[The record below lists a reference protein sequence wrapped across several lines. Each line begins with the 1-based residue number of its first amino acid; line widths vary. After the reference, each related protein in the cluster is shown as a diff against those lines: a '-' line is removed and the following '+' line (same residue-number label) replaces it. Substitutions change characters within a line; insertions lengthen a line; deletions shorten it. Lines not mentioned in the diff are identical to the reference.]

1 MIITID
7 GPAASGKSTTARL
20 VAEKL
25 KITYLD
31 TGAMYRALTLQLLKS
46 NIDFDDVDK
55 VSTILGNLTIDMY
68 DYKGRN
74 IIKLNN
80 EDITEQIRSSNVT
93 ENVSEVSALLIVRE
107 SMVIMQRKIGH
118 KTDCV
123 VEGRDIGTIVFPNAD
138 YKFFMKAD
146 INMRAN
152 RRLDEMKK
160 SGTIKK
166 FNEVL
171 SDLEIRDYK
180 DTNRE
185 NSPLR
190 KAVDAVE
197 IDTTEL
203 TIDEQVNKIV
213 NHIIINKK

>member
-1 MIITID
+1 MIIAID

-20 VAEKL
+20 VAKKL
-25 KITYLD
+25 NITYLD
-31 TGAMYRALTLQLLKS
+31 TGAMYRALTFQLLKS
-46 NIDFDDVDK
+46 NVDFDNLDK

-68 DYKGRN
+68 DHKGTN

-93 ENVSEVSALLIVRE
+93 KNVSEVSALLIVRK
-107 SMVIMQRKIGH
+107 SMVVMQREIGY
-118 KTDCV
+118 KSDCV

-138 YKFFMKAD
+138 FKFFMTAD
-146 INMRAN
+146 IKMRAN
-152 RRLDEMKK
+152 RRLNEMNQSATVKTFDE
-160 SGTIKK
+160 I
-166 FNEVL
+166 VL
-171 SDLEIRDYK
+171 DLEIRDDK

-197 IDTTEL
+197 IDTSEL
-203 TIDEQVNKIV
+203 TIDEQVNKII
-213 NHIIINKK
+213 NHIKNN

>member
-1 MIITID
+1 MIIAID

-20 VAEKL
+20 VAKKL
-25 KITYLD
+25 NITYLD
-31 TGAMYRALTLQLLKS
+31 TGAMYRALTFQLLKS
-46 NIDFDDVDK
+46 NVDFDNLDK

-68 DYKGRN
+68 DHKGTN

-93 ENVSEVSALLIVRE
+93 KNVSEVSALLIVRK
-107 SMVIMQRKIGH
+107 SMVVMQREIGY
-118 KTDCV
+118 KSDCV

-138 YKFFMKAD
+138 FKFFMIAD
-146 INMRAN
+146 IKMRAN
-152 RRLDEMKK
+152 RRLNEMNQSATVKTFDE
-160 SGTIKK
+160 I
-166 FNEVL
+166 VL
-171 SDLEIRDYK
+171 ALEIRDDK

-197 IDTTEL
+197 IDTSEL
-203 TIDEQVNKIV
+203 TIDEQVNKII
-213 NHIIINKK
+213 NHIKNN

>member
-1 MIITID
+1 MIIAID
-7 GPAASGKSTTARL
+7 GPAASGKSTTAKL

-31 TGAMYRALTLQLLKS
+31 TGAMYRAVTLHLLKS
-46 NIDFDDVDK
+46 NIDFNNVDK
-55 VSTILGNLTIDMY
+55 VSTILDNFSIEMY

-93 ENVSEVSALLIVRE
+93 ENVSGVSALLIVRQ
-107 SMVIMQRKIGH
+107 SMVVMQRQIGN

-138 YKFFMKAD
+138 YKFFMMAD
-146 INMRAN
+146 IKMRAN
-152 RRLDEMKK
+152 RRLNEMNQLGANKTYDEM
-160 SGTIKK
+160 
-166 FNEVL
+166 V

-203 TIDEQVNKIV
+203 TIDEQVNKII
-213 NHIIINKK
+213 NHIKNK

>member
-1 MIITID
+1 MIIAID
-7 GPAASGKSTTARL
+7 GPAASGKSTTAKL

-31 TGAMYRALTLQLLKS
+31 TGAMYRAVTLHLLKS
-46 NIDFDDVDK
+46 NIDFNNVDK
-55 VSTILGNLTIDMY
+55 VSTILDNFSIEMY

-74 IIKLNN
+74 IIKLND
-80 EDITEQIRSSNVT
+80 EDITEKIRSSNVT
-93 ENVSEVSALLIVRE
+93 ENVSEVSALLIVRQ
-107 SMVIMQRKIGH
+107 SMVVMQRQIGN

-138 YKFFMKAD
+138 YKFFMIAD
-146 INMRAN
+146 IKMRAN
-152 RRLDEMKK
+152 RRLNEMNQLGANKTYDEM
-160 SGTIKK
+160 
-166 FNEVL
+166 V

-180 DTNRE
+180 DTNRD

-203 TIDEQVNKIV
+203 TIDEQVNKII
-213 NHIIINKK
+213 NHIKNK

>member
-1 MIITID
+1 MIIAID

-20 VAEKL
+20 VAKKL
-25 KITYLD
+25 NITYLD

-46 NIDFDDVDK
+46 NVDFDNLDK

-68 DYKGRN
+68 DHKGTN

-93 ENVSEVSALLIVRE
+93 KNVSEVSALLIVRK
-107 SMVIMQRKIGH
+107 SMVVMQREIGY
-118 KTDCV
+118 KSDCV

-138 YKFFMKAD
+138 FKFFMIAD
-146 INMRAN
+146 IKMRAN
-152 RRLDEMKK
+152 RRLNEMNQSATVKTFDE
-160 SGTIKK
+160 I
-166 FNEVL
+166 VL
-171 SDLEIRDYK
+171 DLEIRDDK

-197 IDTTEL
+197 IDTSEL
-203 TIDEQVNKIV
+203 TINEQVNKIID
-213 NHIIINKK
+213 HIKNN

>member
-1 MIITID
+1 MIIAID
-7 GPAASGKSTTARL
+7 GPAASGKSTTSKL
-20 VAEKL
+20 VAQKL

-31 TGAMYRALTLQLLKS
+31 TGAMYRALTLQLLNS
-46 NIDFDDVDK
+46 NIDFNNVDK
-55 VSTILGNLTIDMY
+55 VSTILGNLSIEMY

-93 ENVSEVSALLIVRE
+93 ENVSEVSALLSVRQ
-107 SMVIMQRKIGH
+107 SMVVIQRNIGN

-138 YKFFMKAD
+138 YKFFMIAD
-146 INMRAN
+146 IKIRAK
-152 RRLDEMKK
+152 RRLNEMNQLGANKSYDE
-160 SGTIKK
+160 I
-166 FNEVL
+166 V

-180 DTNRE
+180 DTNRD

-197 IDTTEL
+197 IDTTDL
-203 TIDEQVNKIV
+203 NIDEQVNKIV
-213 NHIIINKK
+213 NHIKNK

>member
-1 MIITID
+1 MIIAID

-20 VAEKL
+20 VAKKL
-25 KITYLD
+25 NITYLD

-46 NIDFDDVDK
+46 NVDFDNLDK

-68 DYKGRN
+68 DHKGTN

-93 ENVSEVSALLIVRE
+93 KNVSEVSALLIVRK
-107 SMVIMQRKIGH
+107 SMVVMQREIGY
-118 KTDCV
+118 KNDCV

-138 YKFFMKAD
+138 FKFFMIAD
-146 INMRAN
+146 IKMRAN
-152 RRLDEMKK
+152 RRLNEMNQSATVKTFDE
-160 SGTIKK
+160 I
-166 FNEVL
+166 VL
-171 SDLEIRDYK
+171 DLEIRDDK

-197 IDTTEL
+197 IDTSEL
-203 TIDEQVNKIV
+203 TINEQVNKIID
-213 NHIIINKK
+213 HIKNN

>member
-1 MIITID
+1 MIIAID
-7 GPAASGKSTTARL
+7 GPAASGKSTTAKL

-31 TGAMYRALTLQLLKS
+31 TGAMYRAVTLHLLKS
-46 NIDFDDVDK
+46 NIDFNNVDK
-55 VSTILGNLTIDMY
+55 VSTILDNFSIEMY

-93 ENVSEVSALLIVRE
+93 ENVSEVSALLIIRQ
-107 SMVIMQRKIGH
+107 SMVVMQRQIGN

-138 YKFFMKAD
+138 YKFFMIAD
-146 INMRAN
+146 IKMRAN
-152 RRLDEMKK
+152 RRLNEMNQLGANKTYDEM
-160 SGTIKK
+160 
-166 FNEVL
+166 V

-203 TIDEQVNKIV
+203 TIDEQVNKII
-213 NHIIINKK
+213 NHIKNK

>member
-1 MIITID
+1 MIIAID
-7 GPAASGKSTTARL
+7 GPAASGKSTTAKL

-31 TGAMYRALTLQLLKS
+31 TGAMYRALTLHLLKS
-46 NIDFDDVDK
+46 NIDFNNFDK
-55 VSTILGNLTIDMY
+55 VSTILDNLSIEMY

-93 ENVSEVSALLIVRE
+93 ENVSEVSALLIIRQ
-107 SMVIMQRKIGH
+107 SMVVMQRQIGN

-138 YKFFMKAD
+138 YKFFMIAD
-146 INMRAN
+146 IKMRAN
-152 RRLDEMKK
+152 RRLNEMNQLGANKTYDEM
-160 SGTIKK
+160 
-166 FNEVL
+166 V

-180 DTNRE
+180 DTNRD

-203 TIDEQVNKIV
+203 TIDEQVNKII
-213 NHIIINKK
+213 NHIINK

>member
-1 MIITID
+1 MIIAID
-7 GPAASGKSTTARL
+7 GPAASGKSTTAKL
-20 VAEKL
+20 VAQKL

-31 TGAMYRALTLQLLKS
+31 TGAMYRALTLQLLNS
-46 NIDFDDVDK
+46 NIDFNNVDK
-55 VSTILGNLTIDMY
+55 VSTILGNLSIEMY

-93 ENVSEVSALLIVRE
+93 ENVSEVSALLSVRQ
-107 SMVIMQRKIGH
+107 SMVVIQRNIGN

-138 YKFFMKAD
+138 YKFFMTAD
-146 INMRAN
+146 IKIRAK
-152 RRLDEMKK
+152 RRLYEMNQLGANKSYDE
-160 SGTIKK
+160 I
-166 FNEVL
+166 V

-180 DTNRE
+180 DTNRD

-197 IDTTEL
+197 IDTTDL
-203 TIDEQVNKIV
+203 NIDEQVNKIV
-213 NHIIINKK
+213 NHIKNK

>member
-1 MIITID
+1 MIIAID

-20 VAEKL
+20 VAKKL
-25 KITYLD
+25 NITYLD
-31 TGAMYRALTLQLLKS
+31 TGAMYRALTFQLLKS
-46 NIDFDDVDK
+46 NVDFDNLDK

-68 DYKGRN
+68 DHKGTN

-93 ENVSEVSALLIVRE
+93 KNVSEVSALLIVRK
-107 SMVIMQRKIGH
+107 SMVVMQREIGY
-118 KTDCV
+118 KSDCV

-138 YKFFMKAD
+138 FKFFMIAD
-146 INMRAN
+146 IKMRAN
-152 RRLDEMKK
+152 RRLNEMNQSATVKTFDE
-160 SGTIKK
+160 I
-166 FNEVL
+166 VL
-171 SDLEIRDYK
+171 DLEIRDDK

-197 IDTTEL
+197 IDTSEL
-203 TIDEQVNKIV
+203 TIDEQVNKII
-213 NHIIINKK
+213 NHIKNN

>member
-1 MIITID
+1 MIIAID
-7 GPAASGKSTTARL
+7 GPAASGKSTTAKL

-31 TGAMYRALTLQLLKS
+31 TGAMYRALTLQLLNS
-46 NIDFDDVDK
+46 NIDFNNVDK
-55 VSTILGNLTIDMY
+55 VSTILGNLSIEMY

-93 ENVSEVSALLIVRE
+93 ENVSEVSALLIIRQ
-107 SMVIMQRKIGH
+107 SMVVMQRQIGN

-138 YKFFMKAD
+138 YKFFMIAD
-146 INMRAN
+146 IKMRAN
-152 RRLDEMKK
+152 RRLNEMNQLGANKTYDEM
-160 SGTIKK
+160 
-166 FNEVL
+166 V

-180 DTNRE
+180 DTNRD

-203 TIDEQVNKIV
+203 TIDEQVNKII
-213 NHIIINKK
+213 NHIKNK

>member
-1 MIITID
+1 MIIAID

-20 VAEKL
+20 VAKKL
-25 KITYLD
+25 NITYLD
-31 TGAMYRALTLQLLKS
+31 TGAMYRALTFQLLKS
-46 NIDFDDVDK
+46 NVDFDNLDK

-68 DYKGRN
+68 DHKGTN

-93 ENVSEVSALLIVRE
+93 KNVSEVSALLIVRK
-107 SMVIMQRKIGH
+107 SMVVMQREIGY
-118 KTDCV
+118 KSDCV

-138 YKFFMKAD
+138 FKFFMIAD
-146 INMRAN
+146 IKMRAN
-152 RRLDEMKK
+152 RRLNEMNQ
-160 SGTIKK
+160 SGTLKTFDEI
-166 FNEVL
+166 VL
-171 SDLEIRDYK
+171 DLEIRDDK

-197 IDTTEL
+197 IDTSEL
-203 TIDEQVNKIV
+203 TINEQVNKIID
-213 NHIIINKK
+213 HIKNN

>member
-1 MIITID
+1 MIIAID
-7 GPAASGKSTTARL
+7 GPAASGKSTTAKL

-31 TGAMYRALTLQLLKS
+31 TGAMYRALTLHLLKS
-46 NIDFDDVDK
+46 NIDFNNVDK
-55 VSTILGNLTIDMY
+55 VSTILDNFSIEMY

-80 EDITEQIRSSNVT
+80 EDITEKIRSSNVT
-93 ENVSEVSALLIVRE
+93 ENVSVVSALLIVRQ
-107 SMVIMQRKIGH
+107 SMVVMQRQIGN

-138 YKFFMKAD
+138 YKFFMIAD
-146 INMRAN
+146 IKMRAN
-152 RRLDEMKK
+152 RRLNEMNQLGANKTYDEM
-160 SGTIKK
+160 
-166 FNEVL
+166 V

-180 DTNRE
+180 DTNRD

-203 TIDEQVNKIV
+203 TIDEQVNKII
-213 NHIIINKK
+213 NHIKNK

>member
-1 MIITID
+1 MIIAID
-7 GPAASGKSTTARL
+7 GPAASGKSTTAKL

-31 TGAMYRALTLQLLKS
+31 TGAMYRAVTLHLLKS
-46 NIDFDDVDK
+46 NIDFNNVDK
-55 VSTILGNLTIDMY
+55 VSTILDNFSIEMY

-93 ENVSEVSALLIVRE
+93 ENVSEVSALLIVRQ
-107 SMVIMQRKIGH
+107 SMVVMQRQIGN

-138 YKFFMKAD
+138 YKFFMIAD
-146 INMRAN
+146 IKMRAN
-152 RRLDEMKK
+152 RRLNEMNQLGANKTYDEM
-160 SGTIKK
+160 
-166 FNEVL
+166 V

-180 DTNRE
+180 DTNRD

-203 TIDEQVNKIV
+203 TIDEQVNKII
-213 NHIIINKK
+213 NHIKNK

>member
-1 MIITID
+1 MIIAID

-20 VAEKL
+20 VAKKL

-46 NIDFDDVDK
+46 NVDFDNIDK
-55 VSTILGNLTIDMY
+55 VSTILDNLNIDMY

-107 SMVIMQRKIGH
+107 SLIIMQRKIGY

-138 YKFFMKAD
+138 YKFFMIAD

-152 RRLDEMKK
+152 RRLNEMKK
-160 SGTIKK
+160 LGTIRT
-166 FNEVL
+166 FNEIY

-190 KAVDAVE
+190 KAVGAVE

-203 TIDEQVNKIV
+203 TIEEQVNKII
-213 NHIIINKK
+213 NHIKNK

>member
-1 MIITID
+1 MIIAID
-7 GPAASGKSTTARL
+7 GPAASGKSTTAKL
-20 VAEKL
+20 VAQKL

-31 TGAMYRALTLQLLKS
+31 TGAMYRALTLQLLNS
-46 NIDFDDVDK
+46 NIDFNNVDK
-55 VSTILGNLTIDMY
+55 VSTILGNLSIEMY

-93 ENVSEVSALLIVRE
+93 ENVSEVSALLIIRQ
-107 SMVIMQRKIGH
+107 SMVVMQRQIGN

-138 YKFFMKAD
+138 YKFFMIAD
-146 INMRAN
+146 IKMRAN
-152 RRLDEMKK
+152 RRLNEMNQLGANKTYDEM
-160 SGTIKK
+160 
-166 FNEVL
+166 V

-180 DTNRE
+180 DTNRD

-203 TIDEQVNKIV
+203 TIDEQVNKII
-213 NHIIINKK
+213 NHIKNK

>member
-1 MIITID
+1 MIIAID
-7 GPAASGKSTTARL
+7 GPAASGKSTTAKL

-31 TGAMYRALTLQLLKS
+31 TGAMYRAVTLHLLKS
-46 NIDFDDVDK
+46 NIDFNNVDK
-55 VSTILGNLTIDMY
+55 VSTILDNFSIEMY

-93 ENVSEVSALLIVRE
+93 ENVSEVSALLIIRQ
-107 SMVIMQRKIGH
+107 SMVVMQRQIGN

-138 YKFFMKAD
+138 YKFFMIAD
-146 INMRAN
+146 IKMRAN
-152 RRLDEMKK
+152 RRLNEMNQLGANKTYDEM
-160 SGTIKK
+160 
-166 FNEVL
+166 V

-180 DTNRE
+180 DTNRD

-203 TIDEQVNKIV
+203 TIDEQVNKII
-213 NHIIINKK
+213 NHIKNK

>member
-1 MIITID
+1 MIIAID

-20 VAEKL
+20 VAKKL
-25 KITYLD
+25 NITYLD
-31 TGAMYRALTLQLLKS
+31 TGAMYRALTFQLLKS
-46 NIDFDDVDK
+46 NVDFDNLDK

-68 DYKGRN
+68 DHKGTN

-93 ENVSEVSALLIVRE
+93 KNVSEVSALLIVRK
-107 SMVIMQRKIGH
+107 SMVVMQREIGY
-118 KTDCV
+118 KSDCV

-138 YKFFMKAD
+138 FKFFMIAD
-146 INMRAN
+146 IKMRAN
-152 RRLDEMKK
+152 RRLNEMNQSATVKTFDE
-160 SGTIKK
+160 I
-166 FNEVL
+166 VL
-171 SDLEIRDYK
+171 DLEIRDDK

-197 IDTTEL
+197 IDTSEL
-203 TIDEQVNKIV
+203 TINEQVNKIID
-213 NHIIINKK
+213 HIKNN

>member
-1 MIITID
+1 MIIAID
-7 GPAASGKSTTARL
+7 GPAASGKSTTAKL

-31 TGAMYRALTLQLLKS
+31 TGAMYRAVTLQLLKS
-46 NIDFDDVDK
+46 NIDFNNVDK
-55 VSTILGNLTIDMY
+55 VSTILGNLNIEMY
-68 DYKGRN
+68 DCKGRN

-93 ENVSEVSALLIVRE
+93 ENVSEVSALLSVRQY
-107 SMVIMQRKIGH
+107 MVVMQRQIGY

-138 YKFFMKAD
+138 YKFFMIAD
-146 INMRAN
+146 IEIRAN
-152 RRLDEMKK
+152 RRLNEMNHLGANK
-160 SGTIKK
+160 TYEEI
-166 FNEVL
+166 V

-180 DTNRE
+180 DTNRD

-197 IDTTEL
+197 IDTTAL
-203 TIDEQVNKIV
+203 TIGEQVNRIV
-213 NHIIINKK
+213 NHIKNK

>member
-1 MIITID
+1 MIIAID
-7 GPAASGKSTTARL
+7 GPAASGKSTTAKL

-31 TGAMYRALTLQLLKS
+31 TGAMYRALTLHLLKS
-46 NIDFDDVDK
+46 NIDFNNVDK
-55 VSTILGNLTIDMY
+55 VSTILDNFSIEMY

-80 EDITEQIRSSNVT
+80 EDITEKIRSSNVT
-93 ENVSEVSALLIVRE
+93 ENVSAVSALLIVRQ
-107 SMVIMQRKIGH
+107 SMVVMQRQIGN

-138 YKFFMKAD
+138 YKFFMIAD
-146 INMRAN
+146 IKMRAN
-152 RRLDEMKK
+152 RRLNEMNQLGTNKTYDEM
-160 SGTIKK
+160 
-166 FNEVL
+166 V

-180 DTNRE
+180 DTNRD

-203 TIDEQVNKIV
+203 TIDEQVNKII
-213 NHIIINKK
+213 NHIKNK

>member
-1 MIITID
+1 MIIAID
-7 GPAASGKSTTARL
+7 GPAASGKSTTAKL

-31 TGAMYRALTLQLLKS
+31 TGAMYRALTLHLLKS
-46 NIDFDDVDK
+46 NIDFNNFDK
-55 VSTILGNLTIDMY
+55 VSTILDNLSIEMY

-80 EDITEQIRSSNVT
+80 EDITEQIRSSNVS
-93 ENVSEVSALLIVRE
+93 ENVSEVSALLIIRQ
-107 SMVIMQRKIGH
+107 SMVVMQRQIGN

-138 YKFFMKAD
+138 YKFFMIAD
-146 INMRAN
+146 IKMRAN
-152 RRLDEMKK
+152 RRLNEMNQLGANKTYDEM
-160 SGTIKK
+160 
-166 FNEVL
+166 V

-180 DTNRE
+180 DTNRD

-203 TIDEQVNKIV
+203 TIDEQVNKII
-213 NHIIINKK
+213 NHIINK

>member
-1 MIITID
+1 MIIAID
-7 GPAASGKSTTARL
+7 GPAASGKSTTAKL

-31 TGAMYRALTLQLLKS
+31 TGAMYRALTLHLLKS
-46 NIDFDDVDK
+46 NIDFNNVDK
-55 VSTILGNLTIDMY
+55 VSTILGNLSIEMY

-80 EDITEQIRSSNVT
+80 EDITEQIRSSNVS
-93 ENVSEVSALLIVRE
+93 ENVSEVSALLIIRQ
-107 SMVIMQRKIGH
+107 SMVVMQRQIGN

-138 YKFFMKAD
+138 YKFFMIAD
-146 INMRAN
+146 IKMRAN
-152 RRLDEMKK
+152 RRLNEMNQLGNNKTYDE
-160 SGTIKK
+160 
-166 FNEVL
+166 VV

-180 DTNRE
+180 DTNRD

-203 TIDEQVNKIV
+203 TIDEQVNKII
-213 NHIIINKK
+213 NHIINK

>member
-1 MIITID
+1 MIIAID
-7 GPAASGKSTTARL
+7 GPAASGKSTTAKL

-31 TGAMYRALTLQLLKS
+31 TGAMYRALTLHLLKS
-46 NIDFDDVDK
+46 NIDFNNVDK
-55 VSTILGNLTIDMY
+55 VSTILDNLSIEMY

-80 EDITEQIRSSNVT
+80 EDITEKIRSSNVT
-93 ENVSEVSALLIVRE
+93 ENVSEVSTLLIVRQ
-107 SMVIMQRKIGH
+107 SMVVMQRQIGN

-138 YKFFMKAD
+138 YKFFMIAD
-146 INMRAN
+146 IKMRAN
-152 RRLDEMKK
+152 RRLNEMNQLGANKTYDEM
-160 SGTIKK
+160 
-166 FNEVL
+166 V

-180 DTNRE
+180 DTNRD

-203 TIDEQVNKIV
+203 TIDEQVNKII
-213 NHIIINKK
+213 NHIKNK

>member
-1 MIITID
+1 MIIAID
-7 GPAASGKSTTARL
+7 GPAASGKSTTAKL

-31 TGAMYRALTLQLLKS
+31 TGAMYRAVTLQLLKS
-46 NIDFDDVDK
+46 NIDFNNVDK
-55 VSTILGNLTIDMY
+55 VSTILGNLNIEMY
-68 DYKGRN
+68 DCKGRN

-93 ENVSEVSALLIVRE
+93 ENVSEVSALLSVRQY
-107 SMVIMQRKIGH
+107 MVVMQRQIGY

-138 YKFFMKAD
+138 YKFFMIAD
-146 INMRAN
+146 IEIRAN
-152 RRLDEMKK
+152 RRLNEMNHLGANK
-160 SGTIKK
+160 TYEEI
-166 FNEVL
+166 V

-180 DTNRE
+180 DTNRD

-197 IDTTEL
+197 IDTTVL
-203 TIDEQVNKIV
+203 TIDEQVNRIV
-213 NHIIINKK
+213 NHIKNK

>member
-1 MIITID
+1 MIIAID
-7 GPAASGKSTTARL
+7 GPAASGKSTTAKL

-31 TGAMYRALTLQLLKS
+31 TGAMYRTVTLQLLKS
-46 NIDFDDVDK
+46 NIDFNNVDK
-55 VSTILGNLTIDMY
+55 VSTILGNLNIEMY
-68 DYKGRN
+68 DCKGRN

-93 ENVSEVSALLIVRE
+93 ENVSEVSALLSVRQY
-107 SMVIMQRKIGH
+107 MVVMQRQIGY

-138 YKFFMKAD
+138 YKFFMIAD
-146 INMRAN
+146 IEIRAN
-152 RRLDEMKK
+152 RRLNEMNHLGANK
-160 SGTIKK
+160 TYEEI
-166 FNEVL
+166 V

-180 DTNRE
+180 DTNRD

-197 IDTTEL
+197 IDTTVL
-203 TIDEQVNKIV
+203 TIDEQVNRIV
-213 NHIIINKK
+213 NHIKNK

>member
-1 MIITID
+1 MIIAID
-7 GPAASGKSTTARL
+7 GPAASGKSTTAKL

-31 TGAMYRALTLQLLKS
+31 TGAMYRALTLHLLKS
-46 NIDFDDVDK
+46 NIDFNNVDK
-55 VSTILGNLTIDMY
+55 VSTILDNFSIEMY

-93 ENVSEVSALLIVRE
+93 ENVSGVSALLIVRQ
-107 SMVIMQRKIGH
+107 SMVVMQRQIGN

-138 YKFFMKAD
+138 YKFFMMAD
-146 INMRAN
+146 IKMRAN
-152 RRLDEMKK
+152 RRLNEMNQLGANKTYDEM
-160 SGTIKK
+160 
-166 FNEVL
+166 V

-180 DTNRE
+180 DTNRD

-203 TIDEQVNKIV
+203 TIDEQVNKII
-213 NHIIINKK
+213 NHIINK

>member
-1 MIITID
+1 MIIAID

-20 VAEKL
+20 VAKKL
-25 KITYLD
+25 NITYLD
-31 TGAMYRALTLQLLKS
+31 TGAMYRALTFQLLKS
-46 NIDFDDVDK
+46 NVDFDNLDK

-68 DYKGRN
+68 DHKGTN

-93 ENVSEVSALLIVRE
+93 KNVSEVSALLIVRK
-107 SMVIMQRKIGH
+107 SMVVMQREIGY
-118 KTDCV
+118 KSDCV

-138 YKFFMKAD
+138 FKFFMIAD
-146 INMRAN
+146 IKMRAN
-152 RRLDEMKK
+152 RRLNEMNQSATVKTFDE
-160 SGTIKK
+160 I
-166 FNEVL
+166 VL
-171 SDLEIRDYK
+171 DLEIRDDK

-197 IDTTEL
+197 IDTSDL
-203 TIDEQVNKIV
+203 TIDEQVNKII
-213 NHIIINKK
+213 NHIKNN

>member
-1 MIITID
+1 MIIAID
-7 GPAASGKSTTARL
+7 GPAASGKSTTAKL

-31 TGAMYRALTLQLLKS
+31 TGAMYRAITLQLLKS
-46 NIDFDDVDK
+46 NIDFNNVDK
-55 VSTILGNLTIDMY
+55 VSTILGNLNIEMY
-68 DYKGRN
+68 DCKGRN

-93 ENVSEVSALLIVRE
+93 ENVSEVSALLSVRQY
-107 SMVIMQRKIGH
+107 MVVMQRQIGY

-138 YKFFMKAD
+138 YKFFMIAD
-146 INMRAN
+146 IEIRAN
-152 RRLDEMKK
+152 RRLNEMNHLGANK
-160 SGTIKK
+160 TYEEI
-166 FNEVL
+166 V

-180 DTNRE
+180 DTNRD

-197 IDTTEL
+197 IDTTAL
-203 TIDEQVNKIV
+203 TIDEQVNRIV
-213 NHIIINKK
+213 NHIKNK

>member
-1 MIITID
+1 MIIAID

-20 VAEKL
+20 VAKKL
-25 KITYLD
+25 NITYLD

-46 NIDFDDVDK
+46 NVDFDNLDK

-68 DYKGRN
+68 DHKGTN

-93 ENVSEVSALLIVRE
+93 KNVSEVSALLIVRK
-107 SMVIMQRKIGH
+107 SMVVMQREIGY
-118 KTDCV
+118 KSDCV

-138 YKFFMKAD
+138 FKFFMIAD
-146 INMRAN
+146 IKMRAN
-152 RRLDEMKK
+152 RRLNEMNQSATVKTFDE
-160 SGTIKK
+160 I
-166 FNEVL
+166 VL
-171 SDLEIRDYK
+171 DLEIRDDK

-197 IDTTEL
+197 IDTSEL
-203 TIDEQVNKIV
+203 TIDEQVNKII
-213 NHIIINKK
+213 NHIKNN